1 MENPTLLYGSLEIV
15 SRETLQPLFTLNLG
29 ELRRPSQL
37 ESLRS
42 TLAYNNPEYLVL
54 ASFEEVINPT
64 YSPLKW
70 VEIVKP
76 YIGKK

>member
-1 MENPTLLYGSLEIV
+1 MKKPTLLYGSLEIV

-42 TLAYNNPEYLVL
+42 TLADNNPDYIIL
-54 ASFEEVINPT
+54 ASFEEIINPT
-64 YSPLKW
+64 YSPLND
-70 VEIVKP
+70 
-76 YIGKK
+76 GKTKDL